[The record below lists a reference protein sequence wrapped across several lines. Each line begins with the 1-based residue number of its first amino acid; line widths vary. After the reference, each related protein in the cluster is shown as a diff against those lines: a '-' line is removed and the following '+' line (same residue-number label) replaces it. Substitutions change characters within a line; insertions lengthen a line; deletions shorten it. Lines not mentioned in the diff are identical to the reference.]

1 VTIEFGDWQLR
12 PLGKGSR
19 CWAVY
24 ARSDGSKRG
33 WREFGRYYDSLG
45 GALRFCAEYELRN
58 GEVGTAGLTDAL
70 DRYERIAQG
79 IADALV
85 RPELTG
91 SGPLGHDR
99 D

>member
-1 VTIEFGDWQLR
+1 MTIEFGDWQLR

-58 GEVGTAGLTDAL
+58 GEGGH
-70 DRYERIAQG
+70 R
-79 IADALV
+79 
-85 RPELTG
+85 RPDG
-91 SGPLGHDR
+91 CARPLRAHSARHRGCPCEA
-99 D
+99 